1 MVMKKLVINS
11 KTSKMAALGVL
22 FAVIF
27 MAFGIG
33 CIVTNTEKCVA
44 DTNENKYFTNITVD
58 EGDTLWNVAS
68 EHMDEEHY
76 DSIYEY
82 MDEIKSM
89 NNMTSEELY
98 AGQNLVITYYD
109 APTVE

>member
-1 MVMKKLVINS
+1 MKNSVINRN
-11 KTSKMAALGVL
+11 TSKMAVLGAL
-22 FAVIF
+22 FAVLF
-27 MAFGIG
+27 LVFAIG
-33 CIVTNTEKCVA
+33 CIAVNTEKCVA

-58 EGDTLWNVAS
+58 EGDTLWEVAS

-82 MDEIKSM
+82 MDEIKEM

-98 AGQNLVITYYD
+98 EGQNLVITYYEVSLD
-109 APTVE
+109 